1 MGGLGSEFHVRAGL
15 VWGVFYVVAV
25 AVAVAVAFG
34 FAVSVAIDLVHRD
47 LARREWLSVNG

>member
-47 LARREWLSVNG
+47 LARREWLSVIG